1 MAAIFRA
8 MSQHNFGKGPS
19 KEYHKYPSVVQS
31 DLVVL
36 EKKINISKQMTI
48 PSDGKT
54 HFNLLKEKAMV
65 LTS

>member
-48 PSDGKT
+48 PSHGIK
-54 HFNLLKEKAMV
+54 
-65 LTS
+65 